1 MSSRSCGA
9 FAYTPARRRS
19 APSYSAI
26 NRRKISLHRSS
37 GCAAVSIAFK
47 QVVCLYPK
55 TLRVVFGG
63 VEPAG
68 SRVNQF
74 LEHRPKS
81 LSKPCIVDVIR
92 RLHSKS
98 LPQDSRSVGGRR
110 FEREESA
117 LRPQWDE
124 PWASLCLVKDK
135 AGASITRW
143 KHLCARGKFVALGLC
158 DAVLADLIQQR
169 LVADLQQRGSLLAV
183 PIGFVESFADGLS
196 FGSVLGSA
204 SQRL

>member
-68 SRVNQF
+68 SRVNQS

-92 RLHSKS
+92 WDGK
-98 LPQDSRSVGGRR
+98 SRSPAGCNTLPSYRR
-110 FEREESA
+110 ARDYGNP
-117 LRPQWDE
+117 RP
-124 PWASLCLVKDK
+124 KD
-135 AGASITRW
+135 
-143 KHLCARGKFVALGLC
+143 
-158 DAVLADLIQQR
+158 
-169 LVADLQQRGSLLAV
+169 LLAFTERGQKQHGV
-183 PIGFVESFADGLS
+183 ARKTVTLTYRLPVSPSNRLAI
-196 FGSVLGSA
+196 
-204 SQRL
+204 SQSRFL